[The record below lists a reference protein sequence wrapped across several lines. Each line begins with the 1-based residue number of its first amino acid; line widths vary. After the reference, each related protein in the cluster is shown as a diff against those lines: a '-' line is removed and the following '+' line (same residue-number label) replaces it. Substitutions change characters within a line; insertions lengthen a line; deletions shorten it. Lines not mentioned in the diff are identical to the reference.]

1 MLGPGFAQKVME
13 EVNKIRLNPK
23 TYSNKI
29 RGYLSCFQ
37 GNVLR
42 IPKQPGLMTQEG
54 AAAYREAADFL
65 LSLPKLQ
72 PLTADPGLTGAA
84 QEMASELG
92 HYQEFEQMD
101 NIDRSGIISKYGEYE
116 GQFGESTDFG
126 SLTPEMVVVNLLVD
140 DGNKSRSNR
149 KMLFKESY
157 RKIGCGC
164 VPHNHYK
171 SVTVIMYA
179 TNFIS
184 GGGRSKLTKTD
195 KTTLSYGGQGGIRTG
210 VGAGSGSSAGG
221 YYSRV
226 DERGDPEYYKELR
239 TEQEINASGIPYRY
253 VNNVD
258 PNKDLITDT
267 AKYGEPLKISR
278 EGGNVTATF
287 KQEDFQQPTQSQNPN
302 YRQKLDLKGKGE
314 TKVGGGGSILNTN
327 VESSGWKPSLQDSDY
342 VKARQ
347 RAEQEDLANNQY
359 RVKIP
364 ESKTTAVGGGGSI
377 LNTNVESSGW
387 APSLQRNYK
396 PPQQEEE
403 NNYMSRVSKDAKTTK
418 VGGGGSILNTNVESS
433 GWVTDF
439 EKKKGPEYWRA
450 KQEYQDNY
458 RGMAPIGPAVGNVG
472 GGGPIGNSNV
482 ESADWN
488 DYSGYERRIPY
499 YHEEK
504 QYDAPTREERI
515 GMEPPRE
522 ERRYEP
528 PQAERGYEPP
538 REERGYGY
546 AQENVQRDEGGAFPD
561 MRGVTKVETSEKII
575 NEGGKQIKLTK
586 LVKYMENGEIKTE
599 FTKSKI

>member
-1 MLGPGFAQKVME
+1 MIGPGFAQKVIE

-42 IPKQPGLMTQEG
+42 IPKQPGLMTTEG
-54 AAAYREAADFL
+54 PTAYREAADFL

-72 PLTADPGLTGAA
+72 PLALDNSLNSAA
-84 QEMASELG
+84 QDMAEELS
-92 HYQEFEQMD
+92 HYEEFEQMD
-101 NIDRSGIISKYGEYE
+101 AINRDSILEKYGHYE

-126 SLTPEMVVVNLLVD
+126 SMSPEMVVVNLLVD
-140 DGNKSRSNR
+140 DGNKSRGNR
-149 KMLFKESY
+149 KMLFKETY
-157 RKIGCGC
+157 RKIGCGSA
-164 VPHNHYK
+164 PHSTYK

-179 TNFIS
+179 TNFIP
-184 GGGRSKLTKTD
+184 GGNTGKAKLVKTN
-195 KTTLSYGGQGGIRTG
+195 KTTLSYGQ
-210 VGAGSGSSAGG
+210 GSGGQQG
-221 YYSRV
+221 PV
-226 DERGDPEYYKELR
+226 KDIR
-239 TEQEINASGIPYRY
+239 TEQDVNNSGIPYRY

-267 AKYGEPLKISR
+267 AKYGGPLKVSI
-278 EGGNVTATF
+278 GGKVNFEEEQV
-287 KQEDFQQPTQSQNPN
+287 QSGTQAENPN
-302 YRQKLDLKGKGE
+302 YRQKLDLSGKGT

-327 VESSGWKPSLQDSDY
+327 VESSGWTPSLQNTDY

-347 RAEQEDLANNQY
+347 KAEQDDLANNQY
-359 RVKIP
+359 RVKLP
-364 ESKTTAVGGGGSI
+364 DSKTTKVGGGGGSI

-387 APSLQRNYK
+387 APGLQKNYR

-403 NNYMSRVSKDAKTTK
+403 NNYMQRVGKDTKQTK

-439 EKKKGPEYWRA
+439 EKQKSPEYWKA

-458 RGMAPIGPAVGNVG
+458 RGMAPIGPAIGNVG
-472 GGGPIGNSNV
+472 GGGAIGNSNV

-488 DYSGYERRIPY
+488 DYSGYERRMPY

-504 QYDAPTREERI
+504 KYEAPKKEERI
-515 GMEPPRE
+515 YGQQPKYQE
-522 ERRYEP
+522 ERHYEP
-528 PQAERGYEPP
+528 KPQYQ
-538 REERGYGY
+538 EEKSDP
-546 AQENVQRDEGGAFPD
+546 NFPD
-561 MRGVTKVETSEKII
+561 MSGVMKVEQSEKIV
-575 NEGGKQIKLTK
+575 NEGGKRVKLTK

-599 FTKSKI
+599 ITKTKL

>member
-13 EVNKIRLNPK
+13 EINKIRLNPK

-72 PLTADPGLTGAA
+72 ALTADPGLTGAA

-101 NIDRSGIISKYGEYE
+101 NIDRSGILSKYGEYE

-157 RKIGCGC
+157 KKMGCGC

-195 KTTLSYGGQGGIRTG
+195 KTTLSYGGQGGIKTG
-210 VGAGSGSSAGG
+210 VGAGSGG

-226 DERGDPEYYKELR
+226 DERGNPEYYRELR

-278 EGGNVTATF
+278 EDGSVTGTF

-302 YRQKLDLKGKGE
+302 YRQKLDLQGKGE

-403 NNYMSRVSKDAKTTK
+403 NK
-418 VGGGGSILNTNVESS
+418 VQDGLQAYKEIIDLHN
-433 GWVTDF
+433 
-439 EKKKGPEYWRA
+439 KKK
-450 KQEYQDNY
+450 
-458 RGMAPIGPAVGNVG
+458 
-472 GGGPIGNSNV
+472 
-482 ESADWN
+482 
-488 DYSGYERRIPY
+488 
-499 YHEEK
+499 
-504 QYDAPTREERI
+504 
-515 GMEPPRE
+515 
-522 ERRYEP
+522 
-528 PQAERGYEPP
+528 
-538 REERGYGY
+538 
-546 AQENVQRDEGGAFPD
+546 
-561 MRGVTKVETSEKII
+561 KII
-575 NEGGKQIKLTK
+575 ICQECQKMQKPQKLEEEA
-586 LVKYMENGEIKTE
+586 L
-599 FTKSKI
+599 F